1 MLPGEKPSVSYEKTT
16 DNAVLHSQQAHHWG

>member
-1 MLPGEKPSVSYEKTT
+1 MLPGEKPSVSYEKAA